1 MKSKFILI
9 FSLVGFLLLNL
20 FSAQLGIDA
29 YTRQVLIFI
38 GINIV
43 LASGFNLVIG
53 HTGQFS
59 LGHAGFMAIGAYAS
73 AAFSL
78 FVSKD
83 LLLQTGNPF
92 FLEHGL
98 FLLALIAGGLAAALA
113 GLLVGIPCLRLRG
126 DYLAIVTLGFGEIIR
141 VIFQN
146 METLGGP
153 RGLAG
158 IPRMTDLFWVFGCA
172 SVTIYVVHALIRS
185 VYGRGFLC
193 TRDDEIAAEAMG
205 VNTTKYKVLAFVL
218 SAFFVGIGGA
228 LYAHSVRFITPEA
241 FSFQKSVEI
250 LVMVIFGGLGNLAGG
265 VFAAIFLTW
274 LNEILR
280 DVQEWRMVFYALLLI
295 IIMILRPGGLLGTPA
310 EVRRLLRKVGIMRP
324 DTREADT
331 QPLPVPTPSDSFSP
345 DSPTSDPSTALP
357 EPTDLPA
364 TALPAEPLL
373 ELREVTVRFGGL
385 TAVHKVNLEVGNGEL
400 IGLIGPNGAGKTTAF
415 NLITGVYK
423 PSSGS
428 VYFAGKKISGKR
440 PYHITGRGIARTFQ
454 NIRLFSSLTVYE
466 NIRAACQIHLRHGIS
481 HALWRGRAFRR
492 EEARVQAIAEELLG
506 IFGLQHLHD
515 QECTSLSYGDQRR
528 LEIVRALATRP
539 RLLLLDEPAAG
550 MNPTEKEEL
559 MRLIRFTQQR
569 FQLSVL
575 LVEHDMQVVMG
586 ICKRI
591 YVLDHGLCIAQGSP
605 HEIRNNPRVI
615 EAYLGDS
622 LDPVTPSPPC

>member
-428 VYFAGKKISGKR
+428 VYFAGKKNQR
-440 PYHITGRGIARTFQ
+440 Q
-454 NIRLFSSLTVYE
+454 
-466 NIRAACQIHLRHGIS
+466 
-481 HALWRGRAFRR
+481 
-492 EEARVQAIAEELLG
+492 
-506 IFGLQHLHD
+506 
-515 QECTSLSYGDQRR
+515 TSLPYYRSGNRPDLPEYSP
-528 LEIVRALATRP
+528 VFLADGLRKYTRCLPDSSQAWHFPRPLARP
-539 RLLLLDEPAAG
+539 R
-550 MNPTEKEEL
+550 
-559 MRLIRFTQQR
+559 I
-569 FQLSVL
+569 
-575 LVEHDMQVVMG
+575 
-586 ICKRI
+586 
-591 YVLDHGLCIAQGSP
+591 SP
-605 HEIRNNPRVI
+605 
-615 EAYLGDS
+615 
-622 LDPVTPSPPC
+622 